1 MQYTLFGAID
11 IGSSEME
18 LKIFELSR
26 GKGMREIDCI
36 RSRLELGKDTY
47 ATGKISTEKLEELCL
62 VLNDFI
68 SIMKSYKVDA
78 YRAYTTSAIREAKNR
93 TILLDYLEK
102 KTGLKIEVLDN
113 AEQRFLDYK
122 SIAAQANEFNRI
134 IEKGTAIL
142 DVGGGSVQVS
152 LFDKDSLV
160 ATQNIRIGNLRIR
173 ERVAAME
180 HMYGHFE
187 ELVQEMTRSELQ
199 NFKKMYV
206 KDREISN
213 VILVG
218 DYLGGLSKAAS
229 LSIEEFQKI
238 YDGVIHAEP
247 SAAAKQFDLP
257 EESISLIVPTLIIC
271 SEFISAMGAESI
283 WMPGL
288 NLNDGNAYDY
298 AQRNRIIRA
307 GHNFDDDILASA
319 RNIAKRY
326 QCSRSHVKIMEN
338 LGLQIFD
345 RMKKVHGLGS
355 RERLLLQIAVIL
367 HGCGKYISLSD
378 PADCSYQIIMATEII
393 GLSRK
398 EREIIAYAVKF
409 NTMEFPYYEELSRE
423 TDLDRSEYLTVAK
436 LTAILRVANAC
447 DRSHKQ
453 KFENVKVSLKEKELI
468 IQVDTPEDIIL
479 EMGLFAEKAAFFEE
493 VFSIRT
499 SIQQKKRM

>member
-36 RSRLELGKDTY
+36 RNRLELGKDTY

-68 SIMKSYKVDA
+68 SIMKSYKVEA

-93 TILLDYLEK
+93 VILLDYLEK

-160 ATQNIRIGNLRIR
+160 STQNIRIGNLRIR

-187 ELVQEMTRSELQ
+187 ELVQELTRSELQ

-206 KDREISN
+206 KDREVSN

-218 DYLGGLSKAAS
+218 DYLGGLSKKQSVS
-229 LSIEEFQKI
+229 LEEFQTI
-238 YDGVIHAEP
+238 YDGVVHVEP
-247 SAAAKQFDLP
+247 SVAAERFELP

-288 NLNDGNAYDY
+288 NLNDGNASDY
-298 AQRNRIIRA
+298 AQRKRIIRA
-307 GHNFDDDILASA
+307 GHNFDEDILASA

-326 QCSRSHVKIMEN
+326 QCSKSHIRIMEN

-345 RMKKVHGLGS
+345 RMKKIHGLGS

-398 EREIIAYAVKF
+398 EREIIAYIVKF
-409 NTMEFPYYEELSRE
+409 NTTEFPYYEELSGE

-436 LTAILRVANAC
+436 LAAILRVANAC

-453 KFENVKVSLKEKELI
+453 KFENVKVSLKDKELI
-468 IQVDTPEDIIL
+468 IQVDTPEDITL
-479 EMGLFAEKAAFFEE
+479 ERGLFTEKAAFFEE

-499 SIQQKKRM
+499 SIHQKKHI

>member
-1 MQYTLFGAID
+1 
-11 IGSSEME
+11 ME
-18 LKIFELSR
+18 
-26 GKGMREIDCI
+26 
-36 RSRLELGKDTY
+36 
-47 ATGKISTEKLEELCL
+47 
-62 VLNDFI
+62 
-68 SIMKSYKVDA
+68 
-78 YRAYTTSAIREAKNR
+78 
-93 TILLDYLEK
+93 
-102 KTGLKIEVLDN
+102 
-113 AEQRFLDYK
+113 
-122 SIAAQANEFNRI
+122 
-134 IEKGTAIL
+134 
-142 DVGGGSVQVS
+142 
-152 LFDKDSLV
+152 
-160 ATQNIRIGNLRIR
+160 
-173 ERVAAME
+173 
-180 HMYGHFE
+180 
-187 ELVQEMTRSELQ
+187 
-199 NFKKMYV
+199 
-206 KDREISN
+206 
-213 VILVG
+213 
-218 DYLGGLSKAAS
+218 
-229 LSIEEFQKI
+229 
-238 YDGVIHAEP
+238 
-247 SAAAKQFDLP
+247 
-257 EESISLIVPTLIIC
+257 
-271 SEFISAMGAESI
+271 AESI

-326 QCSRSHVKIMEN
+326 QCSKSHVKIMEN

-499 SIQQKKRM
+499 SIHQKKRM

>member
-36 RSRLELGKDTY
+36 RNRLELGKDTY

-68 SIMKSYKVDA
+68 SIMKSYKVEA

-93 TILLDYLEK
+93 VILLDYLEK

-160 ATQNIRIGNLRIR
+160 STQNIRIGNLRIR

-187 ELVQEMTRSELQ
+187 ELVQELTRSELQ

-206 KDREISN
+206 KDREVSN

-218 DYLGGLSKAAS
+218 DYLGGLSKKQSVS
-229 LSIEEFQKI
+229 LEEFQTI
-238 YDGVIHAEP
+238 YDGVVHVEP
-247 SAAAKQFDLP
+247 SVAAERFELP

-298 AQRNRIIRA
+298 AQRKRIIRA
-307 GHNFDDDILASA
+307 GHNFDEDILASA

-326 QCSRSHVKIMEN
+326 QCRKSHIRIMEN

-345 RMKKVHGLGS
+345 RMKKIHGLGS

-398 EREIIAYAVKF
+398 EREIIAYIVKF
-409 NTMEFPYYEELSRE
+409 NTTEFPYYEELSRE

-436 LTAILRVANAC
+436 LAAILRVANAC

-453 KFENVKVSLKEKELI
+453 KFENVKVSLKDKELI
-468 IQVDTPEDIIL
+468 IQVDTPEDITL
-479 EMGLFAEKAAFFEE
+479 ERGLFTEKAAFFEE

-499 SIQQKKRM
+499 SIHQKKHI

>member
-36 RSRLELGKDTY
+36 RNRLELGKDTY

-68 SIMKSYKVDA
+68 SIMKSYKVEA

-93 TILLDYLEK
+93 VILLDYLEK

-160 ATQNIRIGNLRIR
+160 STQNIRIGNLRIR

-187 ELVQEMTRSELQ
+187 ELVQELTRSELQ

-206 KDREISN
+206 KDREVSN

-218 DYLGGLSKAAS
+218 DYLGGLSKKQSVS
-229 LSIEEFQKI
+229 LEEFQTI
-238 YDGVIHAEP
+238 YDGVVHVEP
-247 SAAAKQFDLP
+247 SVAAERFELP
-257 EESISLIVPTLIIC
+257 EESISLISPPWELRASGCRASTSTTETPTIMPKENASSGLVT
-271 SEFISAMGAESI
+271 ISTKISSPLPEISPSVTSAARAISGSWKI
-283 WMPGL
+283 W
-288 NLNDGNAYDY
+288 AC
-298 AQRNRIIRA
+298 R
-307 GHNFDDDILASA
+307 F
-319 RNIAKRY
+319 
-326 QCSRSHVKIMEN
+326 
-338 LGLQIFD
+338 
-345 RMKKVHGLGS
+345 
-355 RERLLLQIAVIL
+355 
-367 HGCGKYISLSD
+367 
-378 PADCSYQIIMATEII
+378 
-393 GLSRK
+393 
-398 EREIIAYAVKF
+398 
-409 NTMEFPYYEELSRE
+409 
-423 TDLDRSEYLTVAK
+423 
-436 LTAILRVANAC
+436 LTA
-447 DRSHKQ
+447 
-453 KFENVKVSLKEKELI
+453 
-468 IQVDTPEDIIL
+468 
-479 EMGLFAEKAAFFEE
+479 
-493 VFSIRT
+493 
-499 SIQQKKRM
+499 

>member
-36 RSRLELGKDTY
+36 RNRLELGKDTY

-68 SIMKSYKVDA
+68 SIMKSYKVEA

-93 TILLDYLEK
+93 VILLDYLEK

-160 ATQNIRIGNLRIR
+160 STQNIRIGNLRIR

-187 ELVQEMTRSELQ
+187 ELVQELTRSELQ

-206 KDREISN
+206 KDREVSN

-218 DYLGGLSKAAS
+218 DYLGGLSKKQSVS
-229 LSIEEFQKI
+229 LEEFQTI
-238 YDGVIHAEP
+238 YDGVVHVEP
-247 SAAAKQFDLP
+247 SVAAERFELP
-257 EESISLIVPTLIIC
+257 EESIS
-271 SEFISAMGAESI
+271 
-283 WMPGL
+283 
-288 NLNDGNAYDY
+288 
-298 AQRNRIIRA
+298 
-307 GHNFDDDILASA
+307 
-319 RNIAKRY
+319 
-326 QCSRSHVKIMEN
+326 
-338 LGLQIFD
+338 
-345 RMKKVHGLGS
+345 
-355 RERLLLQIAVIL
+355 RL
-367 HGCGKYISLSD
+367 C
-378 PADCSYQIIMATEII
+378 
-393 GLSRK
+393 R
-398 EREIIAYAVKF
+398 R
-409 NTMEFPYYEELSRE
+409 
-423 TDLDRSEYLTVAK
+423 
-436 LTAILRVANAC
+436 
-447 DRSHKQ
+447 
-453 KFENVKVSLKEKELI
+453 
-468 IQVDTPEDIIL
+468 
-479 EMGLFAEKAAFFEE
+479 
-493 VFSIRT
+493 
-499 SIQQKKRM
+499 